1 MAVTPPP
8 GEAASP
14 DPGWATHAGDRPR
27 DDGRTHPGPAPID
40 LVRLRRL
47 LGAPELAWLVERIRR
62 RLEREEPLT
71 GSVSLA
77 DPDAAG
83 RGAVE
88 RLLGRAPRR
97 GRSLSVRLEAVDHV
111 LRRSGISP
119 DGLAAAIRALTGPVV
134 PVRAERDEKA
144 RAWAEAYAP
153 LDALVTRRPELAEW
167 ADRMRGE
174 GLVRRL
180 APEPRLAAALLADTA
195 SALDGLPVEPAMS
208 LPAFAARALGNAHA
222 LDDGTA
228 LATLVLSALRRLSG
242 RPPGSGAQWRRE
254 TWASAGLVRDELSST
269 VLALNVR
276 GTPALDLHAD
286 AGEPVVLTLRQ
297 LTRHPSSPRTRPTT
311 VRICENP
318 AVVAAAA
325 DAHGT
330 GCAPLIC
337 LQGQPSAAA
346 LALLGTLHAQGSTLL
361 YHGDFDWGG
370 LRIASTLLRHVA
382 WLPWRYTATEYRTA
396 VGRTTPLAPLTGR
409 PVDSPWDPGLRPAL
423 VELGV
428 RVEEESVLDDLL
440 TDLLDDPSTR
450 NGRAGAQ

>member
-1 MAVTPPP
+1 MARR
-8 GEAASP
+8 A
-14 DPGWATHAGDRPR
+14 DPATA
-27 DDGRTHPGPAPID
+27 RTRGT
-40 LVRLRRL
+40 
-47 LGAPELAWLVERIRR
+47 
-62 RLEREEPLT
+62 LT

-242 RPPGSGAQWRRE
+242 FYHRAAVRSGDGRPGPRRGWSE
-254 TWASAGLVRDELSST
+254 TSCR
-269 VLALNVR
+269 R
-276 GTPALDLHAD
+276 
-286 AGEPVVLTLRQ
+286 R
-297 LTRHPSSPRTRPTT
+297 SSP
-311 VRICENP
+311 
-318 AVVAAAA
+318 
-325 DAHGT
+325 
-330 GCAPLIC
+330 
-337 LQGQPSAAA
+337 
-346 LALLGTLHAQGSTLL
+346 
-361 YHGDFDWGG
+361 
-370 LRIASTLLRHVA
+370 
-382 WLPWRYTATEYRTA
+382 
-396 VGRTTPLAPLTGR
+396 
-409 PVDSPWDPGLRPAL
+409 
-423 VELGV
+423 
-428 RVEEESVLDDLL
+428 
-440 TDLLDDPSTR
+440 
-450 NGRAGAQ
+450 